1 VGLDPQGILNFFGA
15 FAVIGLFLI
24 IFAESGL
31 LVGFFFP
38 GDSLLFVAGLLAHP
52 GKKQL
57 APLWVIL
64 LGCFVAAVLGD
75 QVGYVFGKKVG
86 PSLFKRPDSRIFKQA
101 YVGQAQDFF
110 EKHGPKT
117 ILLARFVPIVR
128 TFAPIV
134 AGVANMR
141 YRTFL
146 VFNVVGGLLWAVG
159 ITMLGYIIS
168 DNVPW
173 VKDNIEIVAI
183 GVVVLSL
190 IPAGIEI
197 YRARRHR
204 RRETASAVATA
215 DAGAQPTSD
224 APAAPTD

>member
-1 VGLDPQGILNFFGA
+1 MGLDPQGILNFFGA

-31 LVGFFFP
+31 LIGFFFP
-38 GDSLLFVAGLLAHP
+38 GDSLLFVAGLLAHQ
-52 GKKQL
+52 GRNQL

-64 LGCFVAAVLGD
+64 MGCFVAAVLGD
-75 QVGYVFGKKVG
+75 QVGYLFGNKVG
-86 PSLFKRPDSRIFKQA
+86 PSLFKRPDSKIFKQA

-110 EKHGPKT
+110 EKHGSKT

-146 VFNVVGGLLWAVG
+146 LFNLIGGLLWAVG
-159 ITMLGYIIS
+159 VTMLGYIIS
-168 DNVPW
+168 DRVPW
-173 VKDNIEIVAI
+173 VQDNIEIVAI
-183 GVVVLSL
+183 GVVLLSL
-190 IPAGIEI
+190 FPAGIEI
-197 YRARRHR
+197 TRARRHGKR
-204 RRETASAVATA
+204 DAAAASPGPEPAPA
-215 DAGAQPTSD
+215 DV
-224 APAAPTD
+224 PAAPTD